1 MVATRT
7 RTPGETA
14 RARKRAR
21 RPGFLR
27 RLAGLLLGLGL
38 AAAALYTQTIALSP
52 NDETYVT
59 SSGSLGEEVVTS
71 RFSVKVTKTAVATS
85 VDVAD
90 TTVETGNLFL
100 VVHVSATS
108 RSEPIQ
114 FRPAG
119 AWLLTE
125 GDKRYQVTD
134 KVAEDAT
141 FLGKWVQAGWWIDA
155 PLVFEVPKEALRGSE
170 LVLRWPDAAIAA
182 DNLAPDVQI
191 DLGLTGGEP
200 PVEHYSL
207 APEGT

>member
-1 MVATRT
+1 MA
-7 RTPGETA
+7 
-14 RARKRAR
+14 
-21 RPGFLR
+21 GFLR
-27 RLAGLLLGLGL
+27 RLGALTLGLSL
-38 AAAALYTQTIALSP
+38 AAAALYAQTFAL
-52 NDETYVT
+52 DEEQKSAYLT
-59 SSGSLGEEVVTS
+59 SSGSSGEEVVTS
-71 RFSVKVTKTAVATS
+71 RFSVKVTKAAVATS

-108 RSEPIQ
+108 PAEPFR
-114 FRPAG
+114 FRPHT

-125 GDKRYQVTD
+125 ADKKYQVTD
-134 KVAEDAT
+134 KVAEDST
-141 FLGKWVQAGWWIDA
+141 LLGKWVQAGWWIDA

-170 LVLRWPDAAIAA
+170 LVLTSASDALVV

-191 DLGLTGGEP
+191 DLGLTGGES